1 MNPICLK
8 LSLALAL
15 SLNALSVASAQAAA
29 SAAITQASPTQ
40 TKEQVVQHLLRL
52 WHVESVGLTMLRVPI
67 EESLRQSRSLLQG
80 RVSSEKQ
87 AETMKDIEAYAQEFM
102 EQTAPGVLERS
113 RRLIPTTVAPILM
126 ANFTEDE
133 LRQIIA
139 LLESPVKV
147 KFEALV
153 PEMQKALGQKMATNE
168 GPQIKPKMEAL
179 QTRIGLRL
187 RAAVTP

>member
-1 MNPICLK
+1 MNPVCIK
-8 LSLALAL
+8 FSLALAL
-15 SLNALSVASAQAAA
+15 SLNALGAACAQAAA
-29 SAAITQASPTQ
+29 SAAITQAAPAQ
-40 TKEQVVQHLLRL
+40 TKEQLVQHLLKL

-80 RVSSEKQ
+80 RTSSEKQ
-87 AETMKDIEAYAQEFM
+87 AEAMKDIEAYAQEFM
-102 EQTAPGVLERS
+102 DKAAPGVLERS
-113 RRLIPTTVAPILM
+113 RKLVPTTVTPILM
-126 ANFTEDE
+126 AKFTEDE

-139 LLESPVKV
+139 MLESPVKA

-153 PEMQKALGQKMATNE
+153 PELQKALGQKMAADE
-168 GPQIKPKMEAL
+168 GPQIKPRMEEL

>member
-1 MNPICLK
+1 MNTMHLK

-15 SLNALSVASAQAAA
+15 SLTALGAASAQSAVSPATAQVGAA
-29 SAAITQASPTQ
+29 Q
-40 TKEQVVQHLLRL
+40 TKEQLVQHLLTL

-87 AETMKDIEAYAQEFM
+87 AEAMKDIEAYAQEFM
-102 EQTAPGVLERS
+102 DKTAPGVLDRS
-113 RRLIPTTVAPILM
+113 RKLIPTSVTPVLM
-126 ANFTEDE
+126 AKFTEDE
-133 LRQIIA
+133 LRQIIGM
-139 LLESPVKV
+139 LESPVKA

-153 PEMQKALGQKMATNE
+153 PELQKALGQKMAADQ
-168 GPQIKPKMEAL
+168 GPQIKPKMEEL

>member
-1 MNPICLK
+1 MTPTYLK

-15 SLNALSVASAQAAA
+15 SLNALGAASAQTAVSPAT
-29 SAAITQASPTQ
+29 TQASVAQ
-40 TKEQVVQHLLRL
+40 TKEQLVQHLLKL
-52 WHVESVGLTMLRVPI
+52 WHVEGVGLTMLRVPI

-87 AETMKDIEAYAQEFM
+87 VETMKDIEAYAQEFM
-102 EQTAPGVLERS
+102 DKTAPGVLDRS
-113 RRLIPTTVAPILM
+113 RKLIPTTVAPILM
-126 ANFTEDE
+126 AKFTEDE

-139 LLESPVKV
+139 MLESPVKA

-153 PEMQKALGQKMATNE
+153 PELQKALGQKMAADE
-168 GPQIKPKMEAL
+168 GPQIKPRMEEL